1 MSLFEYLKLYFA
13 VKADCKRRCKMEFRA
28 RMRELLE
35 AYRLQG

>member
-1 MSLFEYLKLYFA
+1 MSLFEYLKIYFT
-13 VKADCKRRCKMEFRA
+13 VKAECKRKCKREFNA

>member
-13 VKADCKRRCKMEFRA
+13 VKAERKKKYKREFNA

-35 AYRLQG
+35 AYRIQG